1 MKLLQKYFKIIHEI
15 YEYFD
20 YSTNDRI
27 LPLEDYKEFYWKVKN
42 KIIYYSANKD
52 EINDFS
58 DNVVAVYVGEEF
70 TMVNVLLE
78 DGEESLFIF
87 DNLKKI

>member
-58 DNVVAVYVGEEF
+58 DNVVAVYVVHTECHQDGV
-70 TMVNVLLE
+70 MLVNFPCL
-78 DGEESLFIF
+78 
-87 DNLKKI
+87 